1 MSTELK
7 RIGEKARACA
17 GLVFTTLYHH
27 VTDIDNLRESYKA
40 LDGRKATGV
49 DGTTKAEYGANL
61 EENLQELS
69 GKLKRMGY
77 RPNPKRRS
85 YVPKPG
91 SDKKRPLGISCLED
105 KIVEEMVKRVLEP
118 IYETEFEECSYG
130 YRPGRSPQDCVQ
142 ALGATVQ
149 QGRVSYVVEAD
160 IRGFFDH
167 VNHEWL
173 MKFLRKR
180 IGDDRILRL
189 INRMLKSGILEDGL
203 VKASEEGT
211 PQGSIISPLL
221 SNVYLHYVL
230 DQWFSQRVI
239 RGCKGEAYFFRF
251 ADDFV
256 ACFQY
261 KNEAEIFRRR
271 LGERLGQFHL
281 QLAEEKTSCIAF
293 GRFARDNAAG
303 RGEKPGEFTFLGF
316 TFYCGKT
323 RNGLFK
329 VKRRTSRKKLGQS
342 LSKFTEWARESRK
355 VLRKGEMFR
364 RAKTRI
370 VGHLNYYAITDN
382 GKMCSTYLYL
392 ATRILFKW
400 INRKSQR
407 KSYTWKGFN
416 QVLKWV
422 GWPTVRIRVQMSPF
436 ERGALPQNVQSKS
449 RIRESLSY
457 GSERGGDEHLCKA
470 CA

>member
-17 GLVFTTLYHH
+17 GQVFSSLYHH
-27 VTDIDNLRESYKA
+27 VTDIDNLRDSYNA
-40 LDGRKATGV
+40 LDGRKATGM
-49 DGTTKAEYGANL
+49 DGITKEEYGENL

-69 GKLKRMGY
+69 CKLKRMGY
-77 RPNPKRRS
+77 RPKPKRRT

-91 SDKKRPLGISCLED
+91 SAKKRPLGISCLED

-130 YRPGRSPQDCVQ
+130 YRPGRSPQDCVR
-142 ALGATVQ
+142 ALGATIQ
-149 QGRVSYVVEAD
+149 QHRVNYVVEAD

-173 MKFLRKR
+173 MKFLRMR

-189 INRMLKSGILEDGL
+189 IYRMLRAGILEGGL
-203 VKASEEGT
+203 VQASEEGT

-230 DQWFSQRVI
+230 DRWFTRHVT
-239 RGCKGEAYFFRF
+239 RGCEGEAYFFRF

-261 KNEAEIFRRR
+261 KNEAGIFRRR
-271 LGERLGQFHL
+271 LGERLGYFHL
-281 QLAEEKTSCIAF
+281 QLAEEKTNCIKF
-293 GRFARDNAAG
+293 GCYARIDATTKG
-303 RGEKPGEFTFLGF
+303 KKPEEFTFLGF
-316 TFYCGKT
+316 TFYSGKT

-329 VKRRTSRKKLGQS
+329 VKRRTSRKKMSQS
-342 LSKFTEWARESRK
+342 LRKFTEWAQESRK
-355 VLRKGEMFR
+355 VLRKGEMLR
-364 RAKTRI
+364 RAKARI
-370 VGHLNYYAITDN
+370 KGHLNYYAITDN
-382 GKMCSTYLYL
+382 GKMCNTYLYY

-407 KSYTWKGFN
+407 KSYTWEGFN

-422 GWPTVRIRVQMSPF
+422 GWPTVRIQVQMNPF
-436 ERGALPQNVQSKS
+436 ERCALPQNV
-449 RIRESLSY
+449 
-457 GSERGGDEHLCKA
+457 
-470 CA
+470 